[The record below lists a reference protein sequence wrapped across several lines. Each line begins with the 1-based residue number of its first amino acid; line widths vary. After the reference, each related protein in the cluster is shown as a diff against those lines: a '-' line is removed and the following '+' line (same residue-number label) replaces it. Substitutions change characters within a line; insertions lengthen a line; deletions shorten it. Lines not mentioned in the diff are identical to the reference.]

1 MKSADVE
8 KCQGVKRY
16 LAIENR
22 YIYIYVCHCW
32 RSVKSIFHQGKDFY
46 QGQEFFEFTSA
57 NFFDDRERKKERNYF
72 VLFRFSFSF
81 RKIVL
86 IIPPLNCTSSVYFEI
101 YRASRISHFLS
112 EIKYFFSEI

>member
-57 NFFDDRERKKERNYF
+57 NFFDDRERERETI
-72 VLFRFSFSF
+72 SFF
-81 RKIVL
+81 F
-86 IIPPLNCTSSVYFEI
+86 TSRSHSVKSY
-101 YRASRISHFLS
+101 
-112 EIKYFFSEI
+112 

>member
-57 NFFDDRERKKERNYF
+57 NFFDDSIERKKERI
-72 VLFRFSFSF
+72 SFF
-81 RKIVL
+81 
-86 IIPPLNCTSSVYFEI
+86 F
-101 YRASRISHFLS
+101 ASRSHS
-112 EIKYFFSEI
+112 VKSY